1 MLRVGI
7 VGVGLRAGLVKL
19 LPQMP
24 GDPVLAVAV
33 DPNPAGRE
41 RGLAYGAPIAVAS
54 VEELADLGLDAA
66 IVTSPDHAH
75 AQQTVELLKLG
86 IPVFLEKPIAIDLA
100 DADLVLTTAYET
112 GTKLYVGHNM
122 RHMEVI
128 RTMKQLI
135 DDGAIGEVKTVW
147 CRHFVGNGGDF
158 YFHDW
163 HAERSKT
170 GSLLLQKAAHDL
182 DVIHYLA
189 GGSGRLVSAMGDL
202 MVYGSLGSRRT
213 PGGEEDAKITEARE
227 LMGSWYSHDA
237 WPPETVTGLNPVIDV
252 EDVSMLNMRLDN
264 GVLAS
269 YQQCHFSPDYWR
281 NYTVIG
287 THGRIENFGDGVG
300 AVVKL
305 WNRRGNYRAEPD
317 AEYVIEQ
324 EGQGH
329 SDADAE
335 TLAEFF
341 GFITQGIPTAT
352 SPVAARD
359 AVAVGL
365 AATESLRNGSIS
377 VAIEPVSDELVRY
390 FAAGQQLRK

>member
-1 MLRVGI
+1 MLKVAV
-7 VGVGLRAGLVKL
+7 VGVGFRAGLVKL

-24 GDPVLAVAV
+24 GDPKLVVAV

-41 RGLAYGAPIAVAS
+41 RGLAYGAELVVDT
-54 VEELADLGLDAA
+54 VEELAGLGIDAA
-66 IVTSPDHAH
+66 IITSPDHVH
-75 AQQTVELLKLG
+75 ADQTIALLKMG

-100 DADLVLTTAYET
+100 AADLVLATAYET

-122 RHMEVI
+122 RHMQVI
-128 RTMKQLI
+128 RVLKQLI
-135 DDGAIGEVKTVW
+135 DDGAIGEVKTIW

-163 HAERSKT
+163 HAERAKT
-170 GSLLLQKAAHDL
+170 GSLLLQKAAHDI

-189 GGSGRLVSAMGDL
+189 GGAGRIVTGMGDL
-202 MVYGSLGSRRT
+202 MVYGSMGERR
-213 PGGEEDAKITEARE
+213 GAGESEPQGLLFD
-227 LMGSWYSHDA
+227 WYSHDS
-237 WPPETVTGLNPVIDV
+237 WPPETVTGLNPIIDV

-287 THGRIENFGDGVG
+287 TRGRIENFGDGVG

-305 WNRRGNYRAEPD
+305 WNKRGNYRPEPD
-317 AEYVIEQ
+317 AEFSILQ
-324 EGQGH
+324 EGKGH
-329 SDADAE
+329 SDADVD
-335 TLAEFF
+335 TLSEFF
-341 GFITQGIPTAT
+341 RFIVEGIPTAT

-359 AVAVGL
+359 SVAVGL
-365 AATESLRNGSIS
+365 AATKSLRNGSVPQS
-377 VAIEPVSDELVRY
+377 VEPVSAEIADY
-390 FAAGQQLRK
+390 FASGQSRRNW